1 MIVTK
6 RPAVCSLREIP
17 FLRYAMLCIHRR
29 VGRRRGRV
37 PLTGEKDMAFTDDQ
51 LERYSRHLI
60 LKEIGVRGQKKL
72 LAARVLVIGAG
83 GLGSPAAMYLAAAG
97 VGTIGIVDDDVVDLS
112 NLQRQIIHGT
122 GNVGMPKVESAAE
135 TVTSINPDVTM
146 KPYHIRVSAG
156 NIAELIADYD
166 VIVDAA
172 DNFSTKFLINDAC
185 VLAGKPYIYG
195 GALRFEG
202 QLMTYVPGRGPCYR
216 CIFRDMPAAGE
227 VPSCKEAGVL
237 GAVVGVIGSMQAV
250 EAVKLILGVG
260 KPLTARLMT
269 FDALAMTCRAVP
281 LPEREPD
288 CPVCGEHPTITT
300 LDPARYIQPAC
311 GV

>member
-37 PLTGEKDMAFTDDQ
+37 TLTGEKDMAFTDDQ

-122 GNVGMPKVESAAE
+122 GNVGMSKVESAAE
-135 TVTSINPDVTM
+135 TVTSINPDVTV

-156 NIAELIADYD
+156 NIAELIAGYD

>member
-37 PLTGEKDMAFTDDQ
+37 PLTREKDMAFTDDQ

-135 TVTSINPDVTM
+135 TVTSINPDVTV

-156 NIAELIADYD
+156 NIAELIAGYD

>member
-1 MIVTK
+1 
-6 RPAVCSLREIP
+6 
-17 FLRYAMLCIHRR
+17 
-29 VGRRRGRV
+29 
-37 PLTGEKDMAFTDDQ
+37 MAFTDDQ

-135 TVTSINPDVTM
+135 TVTSINPDLTV

-156 NIAELIADYD
+156 NIAELIAGYD

-288 CPVCGEHPTITT
+288 CLVCGEHPTITT

>member
-37 PLTGEKDMAFTDDQ
+37 TLTGEKDMAFTDDQ

-97 VGTIGIVDDDVVDLS
+97 IGTIGIVDDDVVDLS

-135 TVTSINPDVTM
+135 TVTSINPDVTV

-156 NIAELIADYD
+156 NIAELIAGYD

>member
-135 TVTSINPDVTM
+135 TVTSINPDVTV
-146 KPYHIRVSAG
+146 KPYHTRVSAG
-156 NIAELIADYD
+156 NIAELIAGYD

>member
-37 PLTGEKDMAFTDDQ
+37 TLTGEKDMAFTDDQ

-135 TVTSINPDVTM
+135 TVTSINPGVTV

-156 NIAELIADYD
+156 NIAELIAGYD

-250 EAVKLILGVG
+250 EVVKLILGVG

>member
-1 MIVTK
+1 
-6 RPAVCSLREIP
+6 
-17 FLRYAMLCIHRR
+17 MLCIHRR

-37 PLTGEKDMAFTDDQ
+37 TLTGEKDMAFTDDQ

-135 TVTSINPDVTM
+135 TVTSINPDVTV

-156 NIAELIADYD
+156 NIAELIAGYD

>member
-135 TVTSINPDVTM
+135 TVTSINPGVTV

-156 NIAELIADYD
+156 NIAELIAGYD

-250 EAVKLILGVG
+250 EAVKLILGLG

>member
-1 MIVTK
+1 
-6 RPAVCSLREIP
+6 
-17 FLRYAMLCIHRR
+17 
-29 VGRRRGRV
+29 
-37 PLTGEKDMAFTDDQ
+37 MAFTDDQ

-97 VGTIGIVDDDVVDLS
+97 VGTIGIIDDDVVDLS

-135 TVTSINPDVTM
+135 TVTSINPDVTV

-156 NIAELIADYD
+156 NIAELIAGYD

-195 GALRFEG
+195 GALRLEG

>member
-135 TVTSINPDVTM
+135 TVTSINPGVTV

-156 NIAELIADYD
+156 NIAELIAGYD

>member
-6 RPAVCSLREIP
+6 RPSVCSPREIP

-135 TVTSINPDVTM
+135 TVTSINPDVTV

-156 NIAELIADYD
+156 NIAELIAGYD
-166 VIVDAA
+166 VIVDAV

>member
-37 PLTGEKDMAFTDDQ
+37 TLTGEKDMAFTDDQ

-97 VGTIGIVDDDVVDLS
+97 VGTIGIIDDDVVDLS

-135 TVTSINPDVTM
+135 TVTSINPDVTV

-156 NIAELIADYD
+156 NIAELIAGYD

>member
-135 TVTSINPDVTM
+135 TVTSINPDVTV

-156 NIAELIADYD
+156 NIAELIAGYD

-237 GAVVGVIGSMQAV
+237 GAVVGVIGSMQSV

>member
-1 MIVTK
+1 M
-6 RPAVCSLREIP
+6 
-17 FLRYAMLCIHRR
+17 
-29 VGRRRGRV
+29 

-135 TVTSINPDVTM
+135 TVTSINPDVTV

-156 NIAELIADYD
+156 NIAELIAGYD

-227 VPSCKEAGVL
+227 VPSCKETGVL

>member
-1 MIVTK
+1 
-6 RPAVCSLREIP
+6 
-17 FLRYAMLCIHRR
+17 
-29 VGRRRGRV
+29 
-37 PLTGEKDMAFTDDQ
+37 MAFTDDQ

-135 TVTSINPDVTM
+135 TVTSINPGVTV

-156 NIAELIADYD
+156 NIAELIAGYD

-216 CIFRDMPAAGE
+216 CIFCDMPAAGE

>member
-1 MIVTK
+1 
-6 RPAVCSLREIP
+6 
-17 FLRYAMLCIHRR
+17 
-29 VGRRRGRV
+29 
-37 PLTGEKDMAFTDDQ
+37 MAFTDDQ

-135 TVTSINPDVTM
+135 TVTSINPDVTV

-156 NIAELIADYD
+156 NIAELIAGYD

-250 EAVKLILGVG
+250 EAVKLILGVS
-260 KPLTARLMT
+260 
-269 FDALAMTCRAVP
+269 
-281 LPEREPD
+281 
-288 CPVCGEHPTITT
+288 
-300 LDPARYIQPAC
+300 
-311 GV
+311 

>member
-1 MIVTK
+1 
-6 RPAVCSLREIP
+6 
-17 FLRYAMLCIHRR
+17 
-29 VGRRRGRV
+29 
-37 PLTGEKDMAFTDDQ
+37 MAFTDDQHSRGEQ

-135 TVTSINPDVTM
+135 TVTSINPDVTV

-156 NIAELIADYD
+156 NIAELIAGYD

>member
-135 TVTSINPDVTM
+135 TVTSINPDVTV

-156 NIAELIADYD
+156 NIAELIAGYD

-260 KPLTARLMT
+260 KPLTARLVT

>member
-6 RPAVCSLREIP
+6 RPSVCSPREIP

-135 TVTSINPDVTM
+135 TVTSINPGVTV

-156 NIAELIADYD
+156 NIAELIAGYD

>member
-135 TVTSINPDVTM
+135 TVTSINPDVTV

-156 NIAELIADYD
+156 NIAELIAGYD

-300 LDPARYIQPAC
+300 LDSARYIQPAC

>member
-37 PLTGEKDMAFTDDQ
+37 TLTGEKDMAFTDDQ

-135 TVTSINPDVTM
+135 TVTSINPDVTV

-156 NIAELIADYD
+156 NIAELIAGYD

-227 VPSCKEAGVL
+227 VPSCKETGVL

>member
-1 MIVTK
+1 VT
-6 RPAVCSLREIP
+6 
-17 FLRYAMLCIHRR
+17 
-29 VGRRRGRV
+29 
-37 PLTGEKDMAFTDDQ
+37 LTGEKDMAFTDDQ

-135 TVTSINPDVTM
+135 TVTSINPDVTV

-156 NIAELIADYD
+156 NIAELIAGYD

>member
-1 MIVTK
+1 
-6 RPAVCSLREIP
+6 
-17 FLRYAMLCIHRR
+17 
-29 VGRRRGRV
+29 
-37 PLTGEKDMAFTDDQ
+37 MAFTDDQ

-97 VGTIGIVDDDVVDLS
+97 VGTIGIIDDDVVDLS

-135 TVTSINPDVTM
+135 TVTSINPDVTV

-156 NIAELIADYD
+156 NIAELIAGYD

-227 VPSCKEAGVL
+227 VPSCKETGVL

>member
-1 MIVTK
+1 
-6 RPAVCSLREIP
+6 
-17 FLRYAMLCIHRR
+17 
-29 VGRRRGRV
+29 
-37 PLTGEKDMAFTDDQ
+37 MAFTDDQ

-122 GNVGMPKVESAAE
+122 GNV
-135 TVTSINPDVTM
+135 
-146 KPYHIRVSAG
+146 
-156 NIAELIADYD
+156 
-166 VIVDAA
+166 
-172 DNFSTKFLINDAC
+172 
-185 VLAGKPYIYG
+185 

>member
-1 MIVTK
+1 
-6 RPAVCSLREIP
+6 
-17 FLRYAMLCIHRR
+17 MLCIHRR

-135 TVTSINPDVTM
+135 TVTSINPDVTV

-156 NIAELIADYD
+156 NIAELIAGYD

>member
-135 TVTSINPDVTM
+135 TVTSINPDVTV

-156 NIAELIADYD
+156 NIAELIAGYD

-288 CPVCGEHPTITT
+288 CPVCGERPTITT

>member
-6 RPAVCSLREIP
+6 RPAMCSLREIP

-135 TVTSINPDVTM
+135 TVTSINPDVTV

-156 NIAELIADYD
+156 NIAELIAGYD

>member
-135 TVTSINPDVTM
+135 TVTSINPDVTV

-156 NIAELIADYD
+156 NIAELIAGYD

-250 EAVKLILGVG
+250 EAMKLILGVG

>member
-1 MIVTK
+1 
-6 RPAVCSLREIP
+6 
-17 FLRYAMLCIHRR
+17 
-29 VGRRRGRV
+29 
-37 PLTGEKDMAFTDDQ
+37 MAFTDDQ

-135 TVTSINPDVTM
+135 TVTSINPDVTV

-156 NIAELIADYD
+156 NIAELIAGYD

-202 QLMTYVPGRGPCYR
+202 QLMTYVPGEAPLPLHFPRYARGR
-216 CIFRDMPAAGE
+216 RGAQLQGGRRARRSGRSDRQHASGGGGEADTRRRQAADR
-227 VPSCKEAGVL
+227 
-237 GAVVGVIGSMQAV
+237 
-250 EAVKLILGVG
+250 
-260 KPLTARLMT
+260 RLMT

>member
-122 GNVGMPKVESAAE
+122 GNVGMPKVESAVE
-135 TVTSINPDVTM
+135 TVTSINPDVTV

-156 NIAELIADYD
+156 NIAELIAGYD

>member
-6 RPAVCSLREIP
+6 WPAVCSLREIP

-135 TVTSINPDVTM
+135 TVTSINPDVTV

-156 NIAELIADYD
+156 NIAELIAGYD

>member
-97 VGTIGIVDDDVVDLS
+97 VGTIGIIDDDVVDLS

-135 TVTSINPDVTM
+135 TVTSINPDVTV

-156 NIAELIADYD
+156 NIAELIAGYD

>member
-1 MIVTK
+1 MTVTK
-6 RPAVCSLREIP
+6 RPSVCSPREIP

-135 TVTSINPDVTM
+135 TVTSINPDVTV

-156 NIAELIADYD
+156 NIAELIAGYD

>member
-1 MIVTK
+1 
-6 RPAVCSLREIP
+6 
-17 FLRYAMLCIHRR
+17 
-29 VGRRRGRV
+29 V

-135 TVTSINPDVTM
+135 TVTSINPDVTV

-156 NIAELIADYD
+156 NIAELIAGYD

>member
-37 PLTGEKDMAFTDDQ
+37 TLTGEKDMAFTDDQ

-135 TVTSINPDVTM
+135 TVTSINPGVTV

-156 NIAELIADYD
+156 NIAELIAGYD

>member
-6 RPAVCSLREIP
+6 RPSVCSPREIP

-135 TVTSINPDVTM
+135 TVTSINPDVTV

>member
-122 GNVGMPKVESAAE
+122 DNVGMPKVESAAE
-135 TVTSINPDVTM
+135 TVTSINPDVTV

-156 NIAELIADYD
+156 NIAELIAGYD

>member
-1 MIVTK
+1 MTVTK
-6 RPAVCSLREIP
+6 RPSVCSPREIP
-17 FLRYAMLCIHRR
+17 VLRYAMLCIHRR

-37 PLTGEKDMAFTDDQ
+37 P
-51 LERYSRHLI
+51 LI

-72 LAARVLVIGAG
+72 LAARVLVIGVG

-112 NLQRQIIHGT
+112 NQHRQIIHGT

-135 TVTSINPDVTM
+135 TVTSINPDVTV

-156 NIAELIADYD
+156 NIAELIAGYD